1 MCYSTKYI
9 FRRFLCTNQYK
20 ILEDKF
26 INKSPAKCVY
36 NVHIVPTTTAT
47 TTTTHQENGHIPPG
61 KAEWSGGG
69 VDINLDCNL
78 MDQRGQ
84 CKHHK

>member
-1 MCYSTKYI
+1 MLFYKI
-9 FRRFLCTNQYK
+9 HFRSFSLYKITNQYK

-36 NVHIVPTTTAT
+36 NVHIHIVPPTTTA
-47 TTTTHQENGHIPPG
+47 TTHQENGHIPPG

-78 MDQRGQ
+78 MDQ
-84 CKHHK
+84 